1 VILTIA
7 SARTERVRCP
17 LAHNDAET
25 DRLGHMCVSEAAM
38 QDPGASDAGLVG
50 TAEELALPVRETD
63 A

>member
-1 VILTIA
+1 VIFTIA
-7 SARTERVRCP
+7 SARTERVPCP

-25 DRLGHMCVSEAAM
+25 DRLWAHVRFRA
-38 QDPGASDAGLVG
+38 GASDAGLVG